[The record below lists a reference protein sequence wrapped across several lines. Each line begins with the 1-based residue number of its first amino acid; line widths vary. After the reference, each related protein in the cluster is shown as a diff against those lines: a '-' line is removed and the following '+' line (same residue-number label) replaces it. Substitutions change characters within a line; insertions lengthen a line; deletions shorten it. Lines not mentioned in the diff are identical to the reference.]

1 VRRDNFSDW
10 ADAPLMRVV
19 KTVQAFVAI
28 LALGLFALLAGCGH
42 SAQRQTPVHGTP
54 VLRAIYR
61 DGAQHL
67 LVAMPDGKSP
77 LPQGDC
83 TAPLLIDDATGRAR
97 QVTRAEAADWVKRMQ
112 LSGAV
117 HGTCP

>member
-1 VRRDNFSDW
+1 MPVPDRHC
-10 ADAPLMRVV
+10 MRH
-19 KTVQAFVAI
+19 ALSFCL
-28 LALGLFALLAGCGH
+28 LAMLAGCGH
-42 SAQRQTPVHGTP
+42 STQRQAQARGTP

-61 DGAQHL
+61 DGSRHL
-67 LVAMPDGKSP
+67 LVAMPDGASA

-97 QVTRAEAADWVKRMQ
+97 RVSPAEAADWVTRMQ